1 MFRRFDRLKPYLWR
15 HRNPLLLGMACLV
28 ASNYLDIRI
37 AVMLGAGIDAVG
49 LPAGP
54 FGAVKAELLTIFL
67 LVTLVLGIGA
77 GVTRFYMRRL
87 IINTS
92 RNVEYEFRN
101 DLFGHL
107 LRLPASFYDR
117 FRTGD
122 VMARATSDIEA
133 IRMVLG
139 PAIMY
144 VANSLVLFPM
154 AVWQMAVISM
164 RLMLLCFVPML
175 LVIPVV
181 YYFRSRIN
189 IRARLVQEA
198 NSDLSANVQEN
209 LSGMRVIKVY
219 AREQT
224 QAEAFDRLSQRYV
237 KANMDL
243 VRLQAVFFPALSLMI
258 GGVVAMLLLG
268 GGVMIIRG
276 TLTLGAIITFFALL
290 MTCIW
295 PLAAFGWIMAQL
307 ERGAASMKRV
317 NEIFEAAP
325 EASDEPEAAAEDLA
339 AGAPAIAPVMRGEIR
354 LRDLTFRYPGSER
367 PALAGI
373 DLEIPAGGTLG
384 LTGPVGCGKSTLAHL
399 LMRRYDPPR
408 GALFI
413 DGRDI
418 LDWPIA
424 ALRRQIGIVDQEP
437 FLFSDTI
444 AANVAFGVAEQEA
457 ERLAPRIE
465 RVTRVAQ
472 LDDEVRGFPQGYET
486 ILGERGINLSGGQRQ
501 RSALA
506 RALARDPALLILD
519 DALAAVDT
527 HTEEAILRGLRE
539 LLGQRTTL
547 IISHRISTVSLADR
561 IVYLEAGR
569 VAEQG
574 THEELL
580 ARRGKYWMLA
590 QRQRLAEEIGR
601 TA

>member
-339 AGAPAIAPVMRGEIR
+339 AGAPAIAPVMRGE
-354 LRDLTFRYPGSER
+354 
-367 PALAGI
+367 
-373 DLEIPAGGTLG
+373 
-384 LTGPVGCGKSTLAHL
+384 VGCGKSTLAHL